1 MTTIRK
7 QSGVSDLLT
16 PENTLSKNDLVDLM
30 RQTYR
35 MNINTQPDYDS
46 LKNEIAKY
54 EADLPEKITMQDIS
68 VINKIYSMVQACLSR
83 VTAIEMLALDNC
95 GRWERLKNL
104 MDGYIEDLEC
114 ELLLDDKVQNLS
126 NSRMQQAFVKNA
138 LKKEIS
144 TQRQVE
150 NLYNESEAFVRLIGA
165 KKKNLASVLTNLS
178 RQVKVLTVEYGLTR

>member
-1 MTTIRK
+1 VTTIRK

-35 MNINTQPDYDS
+35 MNMDTQPDYDS
-46 LKNEIAKY
+46 LKHEIAKY